1 MRQLSEWFS
10 FNGSVSVPVTWQGWA
25 TLGIAIAAVAGAASL
40 CVLLAGGSVFH

>member
-10 FNGSVSVPVTWQGWA
+10 FNGSVYVPVTWQGWA
-25 TLGIAIAAVAGAASL
+25 TLGIAIAVVTGASSL